1 MAIAH
6 ENSIRP
12 APRLGTAAA
21 LRHNPIDTFLRIAT
35 AEGYRFER
43 EDENALHVEL
53 HGVHCNYELSLS
65 WNPSDE
71 NLALFI
77 LFDGRVPG
85 GRNDAM
91 CRLLSLL
98 NERLVAGHFD
108 LWNQTK
114 GLVYRHA
121 ISLKGGAKLST
132 DQAMDVMAQAL
143 DAAEKGYPAAQYVIW
158 AGKSPEDALA
168 EALVDLAAHR

>member
-6 ENSIRP
+6 ENPIRP
-12 APRLGTAAA
+12 MPRLSTASAI
-21 LRHNPIDTFLRIAT
+21 RPNPIDTFSRIAT

-43 EDENALHVEL
+43 EDLNSLHVEL
-53 HGVHCNYELSLS
+53 HGVHCNFELSLS
-65 WNPSDE
+65 WNPADE

-77 LFDGRVPG
+77 LFDGRIPG
-85 GRNDAM
+85 GRTDEI

-98 NERLVAGHFD
+98 NERLIAGHFD
-108 LWNQTK
+108 LWNSTK

-121 ISLKGGAKLST
+121 ISLKGGATLST
-132 DQAMDVMAQAL
+132 DQAMDVTAQAL

-158 AGKSPEDALA
+158 AGKSPEDAVA
-168 EALVDLAAHR
+168 EALVDFAAQR